1 MPSLLCPNII
11 FLPFILYI
19 HFTLNDEKCQI
30 ILNEKIDKWVG
41 MVYCS
46 ISLNLKWRNI
56 KMLEELRQCGVC
68 PFRCKVNRLEGK
80 IGRCGCNDKIKIALA
95 SLHYYEEP
103 CISGNN
109 GSGTVFFSNCNLNC
123 LFCQNYKISQEGKG
137 REVSIEELADIFL
150 DQQKNGANNINL
162 VTPTMYAYQI
172 IEALKIAKSKGLII
186 PVIYNTN
193 GYENVETIKALKGYI
208 DVYLPDL
215 KYYSNEIAVKYSKAP
230 NYFEIAT
237 KAILEMIN
245 QVETPEFNEN
255 GLIKKG
261 VIIRHL
267 VLPGH
272 IQNSKHILKW
282 LKENVNS
289 RAYVSVM
296 AQYFPTYKAKEDKY
310 LNRKLTNKEYS
321 EIEQY
326 LYLLDI
332 ENGYMQDLGKH
343 EEEYVPDF

>member
-1 MPSLLCPNII
+1 
-11 FLPFILYI
+11 
-19 HFTLNDEKCQI
+19 
-30 ILNEKIDKWVG
+30 
-41 MVYCS
+41 
-46 ISLNLKWRNI
+46 
-56 KMLEELRQCGVC
+56 MLEELRQCEVC

-80 IGRCGCNDKIKIALA
+80 IGRCGCKDKIKIALA

-103 CISGNN
+103 GISGNN

-172 IEALKIAKSKGLII
+172 IEALKIAKPKGLTI

-245 QVETPEFNEN
+245 QVGAPEFDEN
-255 GLIKKG
+255 GLIKRG

-272 IQNSKHILKW
+272 IQNSKHIW